1 MIGYLTTSEMKI
13 KETSVQVI
21 FGLYSRMGVQV
32 QTLHVGDGQNF
43 PRDGDI
49 GLGFKAT
56 VHSKNE
62 WILKNPIQK

>member
-1 MIGYLTTSEMKI
+1 MKI

-21 FGLYSRMGVQV
+21 FGLDFRMGVQV

-49 GLGFKAT
+49 GLVFENIEYKLAS
-56 VHSKNE
+56 VNFEK
-62 WILKNPIQK
+62 PD